1 MRSNRFTWLSAN
13 ITILPCTFLISLER
27 NIQMC
32 TTYGRFDLPDI
43 GGGGGV
49 IIKSLFCCLIFH
61 HVKIRSVFDN
71 LER

>member
-1 MRSNRFTWLSAN
+1 MCSNRFTWLSAD

-43 GGGGGV
+43 GGGGCNYKEFV
-49 IIKSLFCCLIFH
+49 LLPYFSQC
-61 HVKIRSVFDN
+61 VKMRSVFDN